1 MKTRQHNQRVIV
13 LEEQDE
19 EDIIK
24 FLQKNEILLT
34 RFVINFKSPISARLQ
49 SILKELNLCYFIG
62 VVGTKPNQDDIDLLN
77 EQSKPTTQS
86 SPNTAQ
92 NLRENPYLAT
102 PKNLTQKNPPSNNAN
117 DTNNANAPIA
127 TKIPKIIHKVRSGE
141 EIIESNSLQ
150 ILGDISSGAKIS
162 TKGSATVFGDCYG
175 VLEVEGEFL
184 ILRRLKSGYILF
196 NGEKLNADM
205 LARINANDKLKII
218 IKSGLNFSIKDIF

>member
-13 LEEQDE
+13 LEEQNE

-34 RFVINFKSPISARLQ
+34 RFVINFKSPISAHLQ
-49 SILKELNLCYFIG
+49 SILKELNLCYFVG
-62 VVGTKPNQDDIDLLN
+62 VVGIKPNQNDIDLLN
-77 EQSKPTTQS
+77 EQSETTTQS
-86 SPNTAQ
+86 SPHTTQ
-92 NLRENPYLAT
+92 NPKSKENPLLDFAT
-102 PKNLTQKNPPSNNAN
+102 PKNLTQKNTPSNEENAN
-117 DTNNANAPIA
+117 IA

-150 ILGDISSGAKIS
+150 ILGDISSGAKVS
-162 TKGSATVFGDCYG
+162 TKGSVTVFGDCYG

-184 ILRRLKSGYILF
+184 ILRKLKSGYILF

>member
-13 LEEQDE
+13 LEEQNE

-34 RFVINFKSPISARLQ
+34 RFVINFKSPISAHLQ
-49 SILKELNLCYFIG
+49 AILKELNLCYFVG
-62 VVGTKPNQDDIDLLN
+62 VVGIKPSQNDIDLLN
-77 EQSKPTTQS
+77 EQSEPTTQS

-92 NLRENPYLAT
+92 NPKSKENPLLDFAT
-102 PKNLTQKNPPSNNAN
+102 SKNLTQKNTPSNEVNAN
-117 DTNNANAPIA
+117 IA

-150 ILGDISSGAKIS
+150 ILGDISSGAKVS
-162 TKGSATVFGDCYG
+162 TKGSVTVFGDCYG

-184 ILRRLKSGYILF
+184 ILRKLKSGYILF

>member
-13 LEEQDE
+13 LEEQNE

-34 RFVINFKSPISARLQ
+34 RFVINFKSPISAHLQ
-49 SILKELNLCYFIG
+49 SILKELNLCYFVG
-62 VVGTKPNQDDIDLLN
+62 VVGIKPNQNDIDLLN
-77 EQSKPTTQS
+77 EQSETTTQS
-86 SPNTAQ
+86 SPHTTQ
-92 NLRENPYLAT
+92 NPKSKENPLLDFAT
-102 PKNLTQKNPPSNNAN
+102 PKNLTQKNTPSNEANAN
-117 DTNNANAPIA
+117 IA

-150 ILGDISSGAKIS
+150 ILGDISSGAKVS
-162 TKGSATVFGDCYG
+162 TKGSVTVFGDCYG

-184 ILRRLKSGYILF
+184 ILRKLKSGYILF